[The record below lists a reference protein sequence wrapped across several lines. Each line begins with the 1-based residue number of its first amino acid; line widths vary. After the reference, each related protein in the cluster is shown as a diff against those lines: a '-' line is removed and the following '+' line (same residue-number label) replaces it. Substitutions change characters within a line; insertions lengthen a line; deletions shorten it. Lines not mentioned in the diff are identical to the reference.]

1 MELNQW
7 SLKRWLLAGMQL
19 VIILLIVFGKWLG
32 YDIYI
37 SAGSA
42 TLLKVGSLMK
52 RIATNICSNGGGG
65 LMFIAVLIYLL
76 LVIGASM
83 TWRTVSNLF
92 RSKTVSI
99 AGYLFGVILFACMFL
114 LITIANAALSS
125 ETDGWIDNVFKLHSA
140 AYWTLALSIAG
151 WVICIKMPATVGT
164 GTAARPVSAPSAHA
178 GSARAPIK
186 HCIQCGRME
195 RAAGSSFCSACG
207 GELVEE
213 LHCPKCHRLMDWSMR
228 YCPTCGIDVYE
239 YKKKPETPAA
249 PVMPVCSF
257 CGTPAKK
264 ASATFCYKC
273 GKPLSAAPER
283 KCPACGEKLED
294 SDAFCPSCGAVPN

>member
-164 GTAARPVSAPSAHA
+164 GAAAHPVSAPSAHA

-186 HCIQCGRME
+186 HCVSAAAWKGL
-195 RAAGSSFCSACG
+195 RAAASA
-207 GELVEE
+207 
-213 LHCPKCHRLMDWSMR
+213 P
-228 YCPTCGIDVYE
+228 
-239 YKKKPETPAA
+239 PAA
-249 PVMPVCSF
+249 
-257 CGTPAKK
+257 
-264 ASATFCYKC
+264 AS
-273 GKPLSAAPER
+273 LSRSCTAPNVI
-283 KCPACGEKLED
+283 A
-294 SDAFCPSCGAVPN
+294 